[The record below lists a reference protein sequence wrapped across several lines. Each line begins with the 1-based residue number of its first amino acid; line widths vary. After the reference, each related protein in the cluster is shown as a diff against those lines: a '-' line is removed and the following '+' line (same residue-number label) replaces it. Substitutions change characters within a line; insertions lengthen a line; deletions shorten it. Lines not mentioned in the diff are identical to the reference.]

1 MAIDK
6 RPTRV
11 AAMFDA
17 IAARYDL
24 LNRLLSAGIDRRWR
38 RRAIRSLRLTGRES
52 VVDVCTGTAD
62 VALTAVEVQP
72 GAARVVGV
80 DFSGEM
86 LRLGARKVR
95 DRGQAARI
103 LLARGDA
110 TRLPIRSGSADA
122 ATVAF
127 GIRNVEDPERGLAEM
142 YRALAPGGR
151 LAILEFSIPSSALVR
166 AVYLPYLPVRAPAHR
181 APGLGAWLRLHVP
194 AGVGRQLHPAR
205 YDAGHAGV
213 QRLPRRPGHAAHSRD
228 CDAVYGKEV
237 VGQSG
242 SVVQSQWSVFSGSRV
257 THCLPPNCLPSST
270 RQAPPDRPPPPS
282 PPSSTLRTSRA
293 RARGRRGPWPSGA
306 PGPRRARP
314 SRRQARRDRT
324 AG

>member
-17 IAARYDL
+17 IAARYDV

-38 RRAIRSLRLTGRES
+38 RRAIRSLQLTGREL

-62 VALTAVEVQP
+62 VALTAVDVQP

-110 TRLPIRSGSADA
+110 TRLPTRSGSADA

-127 GIRNVEDPERGLAEM
+127 GIRNVEDPERGIAEM

-166 AVYLPYLPVRAPAHR
+166 AVYLPYF
-181 APGLGAWLRLHVP
+181 
-194 AGVGRQLHPAR
+194 R
-205 YDAGHAGV
+205 YV
-213 QRLPRRPGHAAHSRD
+213 LPRIGRLVSGHGSAYTYLPASVGSFIAPETMLAMLASSGFRD
-228 CDAVYGKEV
+228 
-237 VGQSG
+237 
-242 SVVQSQWSVFSGSRV
+242 VQATPMTFGIVMLY
-257 THCLPPNCLPSST
+257 T
-270 RQAPPDRPPPPS
+270 
-282 PPSSTLRTSRA
+282 A
-293 RARGRRGPWPSGA
+293 RK
-306 PGPRRARP
+306 
-314 SRRQARRDRT
+314 
-324 AG
+324 